1 MLKNLLNQ
9 KRNLCLLILGMLFS
23 LNSFSQSRVTG
34 KVTASDDNQPII
46 GAIVQIKGSTT
57 GTVTGSDGTFAINAS
72 PGDVLEFRYLGFRV
86 SEVAVTSQTSY
97 NVTLSPSLNN
107 LEEIVVTGYSTE
119 RKKDI
124 TGSVSVVNVAEMK
137 SIPAG
142 SPEQMLQG
150 KASGLNITTS
160 GEPGG
165 PSNIRIRGIT
175 SLGNVDPLVMID
187 GVQGSLRNINA
198 NDIASVQVLKDAG
211 AAAVYGVR
219 GSNGVIVVTTK
230 RGSGKPTVT
239 YDAYAGTQIP
249 LQGNPFNLLD
259 SKGMADLTWLAL
271 RNSGQV
277 AANGNPSHPQYGTGP
292 TPVLPD
298 YLLIGNQNGLSRQ
311 PTAAELAR
319 YNIDYS
325 AGDIFQIVEANKEGT
340 DWFGEIFNPAPIVQ
354 QTITASGGADRSNYL
369 FSLGHFDQQGTL
381 DNTYLKRYSVRAN
394 TTFNIKNNIRI
405 GENAYIFYRD
415 ARGTPGGNQGEGNPI
430 SLTYRQQP
438 IIPVRD
444 IRGNYAGTR
453 AQGLGNSG
461 NPVASVERVGENRR
475 HIWDIQGNLFAEVDF
490 LKRFT
495 ARTSFGGTMDNQ
507 YGFGFGFRSYENAE
521 NNASNSFN
529 ENSQYNR
536 QWTWTNTVNYS
547 QTFGKHSVK
556 ALLGLEA
563 VENYGRGLNGAALGL
578 FTDNPN
584 FRTLSNGSSGFTNGS
599 YVYQEALAS
608 QFSKV
613 DYAFDEKYLIS
624 ATVRRDGSSRFGPE
638 SRWGIFPSFSAG
650 WRLSAEKFMKK
661 FTWMDN
667 LLLKGSYGIL
677 GNQLNVNPTNAFNQY
692 GGNPGNAYY
701 DINGTSNS
709 SVQGFIQSRIGNPRT
724 KWEEDKLTNFG
735 IDATLFNSKIDFSI
749 EYYKKAIEGLLFTD
763 QSPATVGGAALP
775 AVNIGNI
782 ENDGWDFST
791 TYRSSVGKSFNF
803 DVGLILTTYK
813 SNITD
818 IPGRR
823 FDAGGSRIGNFVRNE
838 VGHPIGA
845 FYGYQVDRLFR
856 DAADVTASPKQDAA
870 GPGRFKYVDS
880 NGDKTITADDRTFFG
895 DPNPDFTYGLNLG
908 ANYKGFDF
916 AMFFYGSQGNDAI
929 NYVRYW
935 TDFYPSFQGAKSV
948 DLLRNSWTPQN
959 LGARTPIAENASNF
973 SNNSVPNSYY
983 LEDASFLKLRSLILG
998 FTIPTAKLNR
1008 YGIDRMRVFA
1018 QGANLFTI
1026 TKYTGLDPELI
1037 GGTSAFGIDYG
1048 NYPNNQAN
1056 YNFGLSLTF

>member
-23 LNSFSQSRVTG
+23 LNSFSQSRITG

-46 GAIVQIKGSTT
+46 GATVQIKGSTT

-107 LEEIVVTGYSTE
+107 LEEIVVTGYSAE

-165 PSNIRIRGIT
+165 ASNIRIRGIT

-277 AANGNPSHPQYGTGP
+277 ASNGNPTHPQYGNGP

-394 TTFNIKNNIRI
+394 TTFNVKNNIRI
-405 GENAYIFYRD
+405 GENAYVFYRD

-521 NNASNSFN
+521 NNASNSFS
-529 ENSQYNR
+529 EDSQYNR

-547 QTFGKHSVK
+547 QTFGKHSLK

-599 YVYQEALAS
+599 YVYQEALSS

-613 DYAFDEKYLIS
+613 DYAFDEKYLLS

-638 SRWGIFPSFSAG
+638 SRWGVFPSFSAG

-724 KWEEDKLTNFG
+724 RWEEDKLTNFG

-749 EYYKKAIEGLLFTD
+749 EY
-763 QSPATVGGAALP
+763 
-775 AVNIGNI
+775 
-782 ENDGWDFST
+782 
-791 TYRSSVGKSFNF
+791 
-803 DVGLILTTYK
+803 
-813 SNITD
+813 
-818 IPGRR
+818 
-823 FDAGGSRIGNFVRNE
+823 
-838 VGHPIGA
+838 
-845 FYGYQVDRLFR
+845 
-856 DAADVTASPKQDAA
+856 
-870 GPGRFKYVDS
+870 
-880 NGDKTITADDRTFFG
+880 
-895 DPNPDFTYGLNLG
+895 
-908 ANYKGFDF
+908 
-916 AMFFYGSQGNDAI
+916 
-929 NYVRYW
+929 
-935 TDFYPSFQGAKSV
+935 
-948 DLLRNSWTPQN
+948 
-959 LGARTPIAENASNF
+959 
-973 SNNSVPNSYY
+973 
-983 LEDASFLKLRSLILG
+983 
-998 FTIPTAKLNR
+998 
-1008 YGIDRMRVFA
+1008 
-1018 QGANLFTI
+1018 
-1026 TKYTGLDPELI
+1026 
-1037 GGTSAFGIDYG
+1037 
-1048 NYPNNQAN
+1048 
-1056 YNFGLSLTF
+1056 

>member
-46 GAIVQIKGSTT
+46 GATVQIKGSTT

-107 LEEIVVTGYSTE
+107 LEEIVVTGYSAE

-165 PSNIRIRGIT
+165 ASNIRIRGIT

-277 AANGNPSHPQYGTGP
+277 ASNGNPTHPQYGNGP

-394 TTFNIKNNIRI
+394 TTFNVKNNIRI
-405 GENAYIFYRD
+405 GENAYVFYRD

-521 NNASNSFN
+521 NNASNSFS
-529 ENSQYNR
+529 EDSQYNR

-547 QTFGKHSVK
+547 QTFGKHSLK

-599 YVYQEALAS
+599 YVYQEALSS

-613 DYAFDEKYLIS
+613 DYAFDEKYLLS

-638 SRWGIFPSFSAG
+638 SRWGVFPSFSAG

-724 KWEEDKLTNFG
+724 RWEEDKLTNFG

-749 EYYKKAIEGLLFTD
+749 EY
-763 QSPATVGGAALP
+763 
-775 AVNIGNI
+775 
-782 ENDGWDFST
+782 
-791 TYRSSVGKSFNF
+791 
-803 DVGLILTTYK
+803 
-813 SNITD
+813 
-818 IPGRR
+818 
-823 FDAGGSRIGNFVRNE
+823 
-838 VGHPIGA
+838 
-845 FYGYQVDRLFR
+845 
-856 DAADVTASPKQDAA
+856 
-870 GPGRFKYVDS
+870 
-880 NGDKTITADDRTFFG
+880 
-895 DPNPDFTYGLNLG
+895 
-908 ANYKGFDF
+908 
-916 AMFFYGSQGNDAI
+916 
-929 NYVRYW
+929 
-935 TDFYPSFQGAKSV
+935 
-948 DLLRNSWTPQN
+948 
-959 LGARTPIAENASNF
+959 
-973 SNNSVPNSYY
+973 
-983 LEDASFLKLRSLILG
+983 
-998 FTIPTAKLNR
+998 
-1008 YGIDRMRVFA
+1008 
-1018 QGANLFTI
+1018 
-1026 TKYTGLDPELI
+1026 
-1037 GGTSAFGIDYG
+1037 
-1048 NYPNNQAN
+1048 
-1056 YNFGLSLTF
+1056 